1 MAADPSDDLG
11 SRLTMPAD
19 LRPLVSSSARAWEA
33 LPLSADRA
41 RTVCETARRDRTVA
55 GGYDDAAFV
64 RRPGDI
70 AGDNRSSRPGGIV
83 ALHESGSGTN
93 AKCRRGQRT
102 SGYWGRADL

>member
-1 MAADPSDDLG
+1 
-11 SRLTMPAD
+11 
-19 LRPLVSSSARAWEA
+19 
-33 LPLSADRA
+33 LSADRA

-83 ALHESGSGTN
+83 ALHESGSGTSLSFAALN
-93 AKCRRGQRT
+93 IMAAFRGRT
-102 SGYWGRADL
+102 NVGGPQVPATVDPELLV